1 VLARPRQEEII
12 VLSQQQTTQFQA
24 FGAVVVRGQLG
35 EGETAALAG
44 EVTGGLGAGD
54 PR

>member
-12 VLSQQQTTQFQA
+12 VGSQQQTTQFQA
-24 FGAVVVRGQLG
+24 FGVVVVRGLLG

-44 EVTGGLGAGD
+44 EVTGGLGAGN